1 MRPAR
6 VARQKRRAVIELLVA
21 VLAAAGAVASWFGAR
36 SVVTVAPILPGQ
48 PQTTSVALSPP
59 MLTVMLLLAI
69 VAGVLAVIG
78 LTRLR
83 RLSAAK

>member
-21 VLAAAGAVASWFGAR
+21 VLAAAGAVASWFGAQ